1 MEGRHLGLRR
11 LMVMAY
17 FGRHAFRKFI
27 SHGLCSLAIKSLI
40 FIILKCLISYFI
52 KDKTKS

>member
-1 MEGRHLGLRR
+1 
-11 LMVMAY
+11 MAY